1 LVPCLAGELKSETFF
16 LIEYTQ
22 VKKIEDSIAF
32 VKAMPKPLAIYAF
45 TQDAA
50 LRRRIV
56 DETSSGCVTFN
67 DAVVQVLPP
76 TRRSCSVGRN
86 LSRSY
91 GCSSGG

>member
-1 LVPCLAGELKSETFF
+1 LLPCPAGELKSEAFF
-16 LIEYTQ
+16 LVEYTQ

-76 TRRSCSVGRN
+76 TTRRSAGRN
-86 LSRSY
+86 SSHRY
-91 GCSSGG
+91 GSSGG

>member
-1 LVPCLAGELKSETFF
+1 MLPCLAGELKSETFF

-56 DETSSGCVTFN
+56 DETSSGSVTFN

-76 TRRSCSVGRN
+76 TRRSVGRN
-86 LSRSY
+86 SSSHRY
-91 GCSSGG
+91 SSGG